1 MPSRWLVAKLWDPLR
16 EEITLYAIVQD
27 RSRCLTLRP
36 GQELW
41 VDLLDAEAGSEIVF
55 DKVQL
60 LSSDGNVT
68 VGAPHVN
75 GVSVVAEVI
84 GNIKD
89 KKLLVST
96 FKRRKSSKRRLGHR
110 QQYTSIRIKEINV
123 GGN

>member
-1 MPSRWLVAKLWDPLR
+1 M
-16 EEITLYAIVQD
+16 YAIVQD
-27 RSRCLTLRP
+27 RSRCLTLTP
-36 GQELW
+36 GDELW

-60 LSSDGNVT
+60 LKSDDGDVT
-68 VGAPHVN
+68 VGVPHVA
-75 GVSVVAEVI
+75 GASVVAEVI

-89 KKLLVST
+89 KKILVST

-123 GGN
+123 GSN

>member
-1 MPSRWLVAKLWDPLR
+1 M
-16 EEITLYAIVQD
+16 YAIVQD
-27 RSRCLTLRP
+27 RSRCLTLTP

-60 LSSDGNVT
+60 LSNDGDVT
-68 VGAPHVN
+68 VGVPHVA
-75 GVSVVAEVI
+75 GASVVAEVI

-89 KKLLVST
+89 KKILVST

-110 QQYTSIRIKEINV
+110 QQYTSIRVKEINV

>member
-1 MPSRWLVAKLWDPLR
+1 M
-16 EEITLYAIVQD
+16 YALVQD
-27 RSRCLTLRP
+27 RSRCLTLSP

-60 LSSDGNVT
+60 LSNDGNVT
-68 VGAPHVN
+68 VGAPHVS
-75 GVSVVAEVI
+75 GVSVVAEVL

>member
-1 MPSRWLVAKLWDPLR
+1 MPSSRLVAKLCDPLR

-27 RSRCLTLRP
+27 RSRCLTLSP

-41 VDLLDAEAGSEIVF
+41 VDLLDAEAGSEITF

-60 LSSDGNVT
+60 LSNDGNVT
-68 VGAPHVN
+68 VGAPHVS
-75 GVSVVAEVI
+75 GASVVAEVI

-89 KKLLVST
+89 KKILVAT

>member
-1 MPSRWLVAKLWDPLR
+1 M
-16 EEITLYAIVQD
+16 YAIVQD
-27 RSRCLTLRP
+27 RSRCLTLIP

-41 VDLLDAEAGSEIVF
+41 VDLLDAEAGSEHVF

-60 LSSDGNVT
+60 LSSDGTVT
-68 VGAPHVN
+68 VGAPHVD
-75 GVSVVAEVI
+75 GVSVVAEVL

>member
-1 MPSRWLVAKLWDPLR
+1 
-16 EEITLYAIVQD
+16 
-27 RSRCLTLRP
+27 
-36 GQELW
+36 
-41 VDLLDAEAGSEIVF
+41 LLDAEAGSVHVF

-60 LSSDGNVT
+60 LSNDGNVT
-68 VGAPHVN
+68 VGAPYVS
-75 GVSVVAEVI
+75 GVSVVAEVL

>member
-1 MPSRWLVAKLWDPLR
+1 M
-16 EEITLYAIVQD
+16 YAIVQD
-27 RSRCLTLRP
+27 RSRCLTLSP

-60 LSSDGNVT
+60 LSNDGNVT
-68 VGAPHVN
+68 VGAPHVS
-75 GVSVVAEVI
+75 GASVVAEVL

-89 KKLLVST
+89 KKILVAT

>member
-1 MPSRWLVAKLWDPLR
+1 LPSSWLVAKLCDPLR

-27 RSRCLTLRP
+27 RSRCLTLSP

-41 VDLLDAEAGSEIVF
+41 VDLLDAEAGSEHVF

-68 VGAPHVN
+68 VGAPHVD
-75 GVSVVAEVI
+75 GVSVVAEVL